1 MMKEIFLKKQ
11 MIIMLVA
18 VGLLFG
24 LIFGWKAF
32 GNYMMQQYFLQNKSP
47 AVTVSTMKVESSLW
61 QPTFKAVGSM
71 RARLGVNVTTELAG
85 MVQTIYFTPGSIVKK
100 GTVLVQLNA
109 DAELGQLHS
118 LQAQVELAKITYN
131 RDKAQYAV
139 RAVSRQVVDTDEWNL
154 KNLQA
159 QVAQQAATVE
169 KKTIRAPFDG
179 QLGINNTNPGQY
191 LNVADT
197 VSTLQALDPLYAD
210 FYLPQQDLA
219 QLELGQ
225 TVKVVT
231 NTFPKKVFLG
241 KITTIEPIVDSA
253 TRNVQVEATI
263 PNPDY
268 QLKPGMFTQV
278 EVETGAK
285 QSFLTLPQ
293 SAISF
298 NPYGDIVF
306 LVKDS
311 GQKDKNNKPVLV
323 VKQIFVKVGETRGDQ
338 IAILQGLHEG
348 DIVVTSGQLKLKNG
362 SHVLINNKIQPSNEA
377 SPKIVGR

>member
-18 VGLLFG
+18 VGILFG
-24 LIFGWKAF
+24 LIFGWKAI
-32 GNYMMQQYFLQNKSP
+32 GNYMMSQYFLQMKSP
-47 AVTVSTMKVESSLW
+47 AVTVSTMKVEASLW
-61 QPTFKAVGSM
+61 QPTLKSVGSM

-85 MVQTIYFTPGSIVKK
+85 MVQTILFTPGALVKK
-100 GTVLVQLNA
+100 GAVLAQLNA
-109 DAELGQLHS
+109 DAEQGQLRS
-118 LQAQVELAKITYN
+118 LQAQVELAKITYK

-139 RAVSRQVVDTDEWNL
+139 RAVSRQTVDTDEWNL
-154 KNLQA
+154 RNLEA
-159 QVAQQAATVE
+159 QVAQQAATVQ
-169 KKTIRAPFDG
+169 KKTIRAPFAG
-179 QLGINNTNPGQY
+179 QLGINNINPGQY
-191 LNVADT
+191 LNVGDT
-197 VSTLQALDPLYAD
+197 VTTLQALDPLYAD

-219 QLELGQ
+219 QLKVGQ
-225 TVKVVT
+225 TVKVVSD
-231 NTFPKKVFLG
+231 TFPEKVFLG

-268 QLKPGMFTQV
+268 LLKPGMFTRV

-285 QSFLTLPQ
+285 ESHLTLPQ

-306 LVKDS
+306 LVKQSD
-311 GQKDKNNKPVLV
+311 QKDKNNKPILV
-323 VKQIFVKVGETRGDQ
+323 VKQVFVTVGETRGDQ
-338 IAILQGLHEG
+338 IAVLKGLHEG

-377 SPKIVGR
+377 SPKVAER

>member
-1 MMKEIFLKKQ
+1 MKEIFLKKQ

-18 VGLLFG
+18 VGILFG
-24 LIFGWKAF
+24 LIFGWKAI
-32 GNYMMQQYFLQNKSP
+32 GNYMMSQYFLQMKSP
-47 AVTVSTMKVESSLW
+47 AVTVSTMKVEASLW
-61 QPTFKAVGSM
+61 QPTLKSVGSM

-85 MVQTIYFTPGSIVKK
+85 MVQTILFTPGALVKK
-100 GTVLVQLNA
+100 GAVLAQLNA
-109 DAELGQLHS
+109 DAEQGQLRS
-118 LQAQVELAKITYN
+118 LQAQVELAKITYK

-139 RAVSRQVVDTDEWNL
+139 RAVSRQTVDTDEWNL
-154 KNLQA
+154 RNLEA
-159 QVAQQAATVE
+159 QVAQQAATVQ
-169 KKTIRAPFDG
+169 KKTIRAPFAG
-179 QLGINNTNPGQY
+179 QLGINNINPGQY
-191 LNVADT
+191 LNVGDT
-197 VSTLQALDPLYAD
+197 VTTLQALDPLYAD

-219 QLELGQ
+219 QLKVGQ
-225 TVKVVT
+225 TVKVVSD
-231 NTFPKKVFLG
+231 TFPEKVFLG

-268 QLKPGMFTQV
+268 LLKPGMFTRV

-285 QSFLTLPQ
+285 ESHLTLPQ

-306 LVKDS
+306 LVKQSD
-311 GQKDKNNKPVLV
+311 QKDKNNKPILV
-323 VKQIFVKVGETRGDQ
+323 VKQVFVTVGETRGDQ
-338 IAILQGLHEG
+338 IAVLKGLHEG

-377 SPKIVGR
+377 SPKVAER